1 MATNRR
7 FANFDST
14 VCCFFVLFLS
24 VYFLESIGGFFMTS
38 AIVSIEKQF
47 QIPSKISGLMV
58 SAGDFGY
65 IPSVVFVAYLG
76 SKGNRA
82 RWIGGGCILIAVANL
97 LISSSHFLFPVEKI
111 KLNTSTL
118 EWQIE
123 SDIRRLPVGTGFDQ
137 FLAELPAE
145 QWAKPIR
152 HKLNNYPQE
161 TSTSWLSEFDQCMEK
176 EWNLVKNGNET
187 CLAFYRFLRKHNT
200 ANKNDVDNLRSLST
214 TSYAFCDRT
223 LNALRSVIEK
233 IRCNK
238 DVSNI
243 GPTATIFFGL
253 LILGIGRTMPFSLGL
268 PLIDDNVRKTNLPLY
283 FAGMFCIRIMGPM
296 IGFWMG
302 SVFNKLYYDGE
313 APHGITPRD
322 PMWIGRWWQGFMLI
336 GGVLFFPSLLLFCF
350 RNPKPKENNQEKL
363 VEGEEKVSRGLA
375 LVDRHL
381 EKSENGNI
389 PKSFNALSSDFQ
401 NNIATVFKRPVY
413 RWAMIG
419 RIIDVLAFK
428 GFHIFLPKYLELQF
442 GIPQYIV
449 NRLMGVVGI
458 VAFAIGVLCGSLLM
472 RKLHL
477 QGRRA
482 ALLVAITGV
491 LSACFSILNS
501 TVGCKSTMTALGESI
516 VQSRT
521 HINPTTNFNC
531 LKGCFCDGSPLY
543 PVCDRSGS
551 KVFFSPCHAGCQ
563 ITNITSILNTQ
574 KTPIFDSCSC
584 AIGGKVSRDFCDEG
598 DCWNKLYWYFANMA
612 MGGIVGGMGVVPG
625 VLIMLRSV
633 PPKHRSISLGFNGF
647 LVSLLATLPSPIIW
661 GAIIDNFCL
670 FWTQKCDNKGAC
682 ALYAT
687 DKLRV
692 WLHSLYGALRLCSF
706 IADLFVIYHSKGLKL
721 TDSDDEKLEE
731 DKEENKKLKD
741 SSTFYQEN
749 GVVGEQE
756 QQKIKEND
764 LERNNNHVHNIS
776 CAPPDY
782 ENEREKELYEKELQK
797 ISAFL
802 ESNKNEDITEER
814 RLSLP
819 QFSPQKSFSLPR
831 DLKPGIQHRRTASR
845 DEKELNEKKD
855 GILISPS
862 EFEAIRRST
871 SHLPFIE

>member
-1 MATNRR
+1 MAINRR
-7 FANFDST
+7 FKNFDST

-47 QIPSKISGLMV
+47 QIPSKISGMMV

-82 RWIGGGCILIAVANL
+82 RWIGGGCILIAIANL
-97 LISSSHFLFPVEKI
+97 LISSSHFLFPVKTIE
-111 KLNTSTL
+111 LNTSTL

-145 QWAKPIR
+145 QWAQPIR
-152 HKLNNYPQE
+152 YKLNNYAQE
-161 TSTSWLSEFDQCMEK
+161 TSTSWLSEFDQCMEND
-176 EWNLVKNGNET
+176 WNLVENGNET

-200 ANKNDVDNLRSLST
+200 ANKKDVDNLRSLST
-214 TSYAFCDRT
+214 TSYAFCDKT
-223 LNALRSVIEK
+223 LNALRGMIEK

-238 DVSNI
+238 NVSNM

-268 PLIDDNVRKTNLPLY
+268 PLIDDNVKKTNLPLY

-296 IGFWMG
+296 LGFWMG

-336 GGVLFFPSLLLFCF
+336 GGVLFFPSVLLFCF
-350 RNPKPKENNQEKL
+350 RNPKSTENNQEKL
-363 VEGEEKVSRGLA
+363 VEGEEKVPRRLA

-401 NNIATVFKRPVY
+401 NNILTVFKRPIY

-458 VAFAIGVLCGSLLM
+458 VAFAVGVLCGSLLM
-472 RKLHL
+472 RKLRL

-482 ALLVAITGV
+482 ALLVAITGA

-516 VQSRT
+516 VQSRS
-521 HINPTTNFNC
+521 HLNPTNFNC
-531 LKGCFCDGSPLY
+531 LKGCYCEGSPLY
-543 PVCDRSGS
+543 PVCDRSGLN
-551 KVFFSPCHAGCQ
+551 VFFSPCHAGCH
-563 ITNITSILNTQ
+563 ITNITSILNNQ
-574 KTPIFDSCSC
+574 KTPIFDSCKC
-584 AIGGKVSRDFCDEG
+584 ANGGKVSRDFCNEG
-598 DCWNKLYWYFANMA
+598 DCMNKLYWYFGNMA
-612 MGGIVGGMGVVPG
+612 IGGIVGGMGVVPG

-692 WLHSLYGALRLCSF
+692 WLHSLYGALRLLSF

-721 TDSDDEKLEE
+721 TDSENEKLEE
-731 DKEENKKLKD
+731 DKEESKK
-741 SSTFYQEN
+741 EN
-749 GVVGEQE
+749 GVGEQLE
-756 QQKIKEND
+756 QQKEFEDND
-764 LERNNNHVHNIS
+764 LERKFTHVHDIS

-782 ENEREKELYEKELQK
+782 ENDKEKESYEKEFQR
-797 ISAFL
+797 ISKML
-802 ESNKNEDITEER
+802 DKEDALYQER

-819 QFSPQKSFSLPR
+819 PFYPQKSSSLPR
-831 DLKPGIQHRRTASR
+831 YFLKPGEIYHRRTASR
-845 DEKELNEKKD
+845 DEKELLKEKKD

-871 SHLPFIE
+871 SQLPFIE

>member
-598 DCWNKLYWYFANMA
+598 DCWNKLL
-612 MGGIVGGMGVVPG
+612 IVGGMGVVPG
-625 VLIMLRSV
+625 VLIMLR
-633 PPKHRSISLGFNGF
+633 
-647 LVSLLATLPSPIIW
+647 
-661 GAIIDNFCL
+661 
-670 FWTQKCDNKGAC
+670 
-682 ALYAT
+682 
-687 DKLRV
+687 
-692 WLHSLYGALRLCSF
+692 LHSLYGALRLCSF